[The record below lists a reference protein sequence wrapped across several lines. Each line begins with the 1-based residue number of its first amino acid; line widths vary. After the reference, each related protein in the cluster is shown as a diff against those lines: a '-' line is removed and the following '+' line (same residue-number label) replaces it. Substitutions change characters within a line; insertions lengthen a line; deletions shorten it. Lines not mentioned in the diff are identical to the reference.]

1 MIRKLL
7 LATLFILQISIMP
20 SWGAETVLFD
30 KLSSAEA
37 EELDIQIPTDVP
49 PGYHKVV
56 IEVYD
61 DGGTVDKKVLTFC
74 KDLNGAIDWAS
85 NCPDLVRIYSESE
98 LLSITERS
106 ELPAYDPAQE
116 PDKSKDLQVT
126 AFAALAALSAAG
138 AAAGSQKSGSDTN
151 ARREEDDSSNDGSD
165 EDSEGNSEDKSDEE
179 SDDLASV
186 SAGDLKKIERDP
198 GRGDLSRTWQTPL
211 TDRTDA
217 LFSGLITRISPHSP
231 ILARTIADGNYLRA
245 IFGSLSSL
253 LLIPGAIFGVLAL
266 QDTSGQALPPATWIV
281 MAIIALST
289 LDAMA
294 GLVSGLIF
302 ASGVVLSGN
311 FTTRDEVLTI
321 AGLFIIFYA
330 PALLASAIRPL
341 RRLAQDRDSLWERAT
356 DYGLVTL
363 LSGWMM
369 FKMIG
374 ALNAL
379 AGVQLVISFA
389 ARDIAILASVF
400 ILIRLLLEDLTTY
413 LYPVRL
419 NKSAGKFLEPD
430 TIQKVISLEIKL
442 FIFIEIAKPFV
453 GYNLKLVL
461 GTIIFA
467 IPSIISIFFDD
478 RFPKFPIIHRLLPS
492 GAFKIVAMVFI
503 GTLAAGYIQG
513 LFSDAR
519 TFLAWSFVVLAIP
532 GLILSLLGKMA
543 KKPAK
548 DWKISPV
555 GNTAY
560 RILGFLVFLAIIQIV
575 RGVDLYAAVFGQ

>member
-1 MIRKLL
+1 M
-7 LATLFILQISIMP
+7 
-20 SWGAETVLFD
+20 
-30 KLSSAEA
+30 
-37 EELDIQIPTDVP
+37 
-49 PGYHKVV
+49 
-56 IEVYD
+56 
-61 DGGTVDKKVLTFC
+61 
-74 KDLNGAIDWAS
+74 
-85 NCPDLVRIYSESE
+85 
-98 LLSITERS
+98 
-106 ELPAYDPAQE
+106 
-116 PDKSKDLQVT
+116 
-126 AFAALAALSAAG
+126 
-138 AAAGSQKSGSDTN
+138 
-151 ARREEDDSSNDGSD
+151 
-165 EDSEGNSEDKSDEE
+165 
-179 SDDLASV
+179 
-186 SAGDLKKIERDP
+186 SAGDLKKIERDS
-198 GRGDLSRTWQTPL
+198 GRGDLSRTWRAPL
-211 TDRTDA
+211 TERTDA
-217 LFSGLITRISPHSP
+217 LFAGLITRISPHSP

-253 LLIPGAIFGVLAL
+253 LLIPGAILGVLAL

-281 MAIIALST
+281 MAIIALAT

-302 ASGVVLSGN
+302 TAGVVLSGN
-311 FTTRDEVLTI
+311 FSSRDEVLTI

-389 ARDIAILASVF
+389 ARDIAILASTF

-453 GYNLKLVL
+453 GYNIKLVL

-478 RFPKFPIIHRLLPS
+478 RFPKIPILHRLLPS

-503 GTLAAGYIQG
+503 GTLAAGFIQG
-513 LFSDAR
+513 LFSDPR

-543 KKPAK
+543 KKPSS
-548 DWKISPV
+548 DWKVTPL

-560 RILGFLVFLAIIQIV
+560 RILGVLVFLAIIQII
-575 RGVDLYAAVFGQ
+575 RGVDLYAAVFG

>member
-20 SWGAETVLFD
+20 SWGAETVLVD
-30 KLSSAEA
+30 RVSSAEA
-37 EELDIQIPTDVP
+37 EELDIQIPADVP
-49 PGYHKVV
+49 PGYHEVI

-61 DGGTVDKKVLTFC
+61 DGGVLDKKVLEFC
-74 KDLNGAIDWAS
+74 KEINGTIDWAS
-85 NCPDLVRIYSESE
+85 NCPDLVRIYSEPE
-98 LLSITERS
+98 LITITERS

-151 ARREEDDSSNDGSD
+151 ARREEDNSSKDGTD
-165 EDSEGNSEDKSDEE
+165 EDSDAGSEDKSDEE

-198 GRGDLSRTWQTPL
+198 GRGDLSRTWRAPL
-211 TDRTDA
+211 TERTDA
-217 LFSGLITRISPHSP
+217 LFAALITRISPHSP

-253 LLIPGAIFGVLAL
+253 LLIPGALA
-266 QDTSGQALPPATWIV
+266 
-281 MAIIALST
+281 T

-302 ASGVVLSGN
+302 TAGVVLSGN
-311 FTTRDEVLTI
+311 FASRDEILTI

-341 RRLAQDRDSLWERAT
+341 RRLAQDRDSHWERAT

-389 ARDIAILASVF
+389 ARDIAILASAF

-478 RFPKFPIIHRLLPS
+478 RFPKIPIIHRLLPS

-503 GTLAAGYIQG
+503 GTLAAGFIQG

-519 TFLAWSFVVLAIP
+519 SFLAWSFVVLAIP

-548 DWKISPV
+548 DWKTSPV

-575 RGVDLYAAVFGQ
+575 RGVDLYAAVFGK

>member
-7 LATLFILQISIMP
+7 LASLFFLQISIMP
-20 SWGAETVLFD
+20 SWGAETVLVD
-30 KLSSAEA
+30 RLSSAEA
-37 EELDIQIPTDVP
+37 EQLDIEIPTSVS
-49 PGYHKVV
+49 PGYHEVI

-74 KDLNGAIDWAS
+74 KDIDGTIDWAS
-85 NCPDLVRIYSESE
+85 NCPELVRIYSEPE
-98 LLSITERS
+98 LLPITERS

-126 AFAALAALSAAG
+126 AFAVLAALSAGG
-138 AAAGSQKSGSDTN
+138 AAAASQKSGSDSN
-151 ARREEDDSSNDGSD
+151 ARREDEDSKEGSD
-165 EDSEGNSEDKSDEE
+165 ENSEDGSEDKSDEE

-198 GRGDLSRTWQTPL
+198 GRGDLSRTWRAPFTE
-211 TDRTDA
+211 RTDT
-217 LFSGLITRISPHSP
+217 LFAGLITSISPHSP

-294 GLVSGLIF
+294 GLVSGMIF
-302 ASGVVLSGN
+302 TLGVVLSGN
-311 FTTRDEVLTI
+311 FTSRDEILTI

-341 RRLAQDRDSLWERAT
+341 RRMAQDRDSLWERAT

-363 LSGWMM
+363 LSGWTM

-389 ARDIAILASVF
+389 ARDIAIWAAIFV
-400 ILIRLLLEDLTTY
+400 LIRLLLEELATY

-419 NKSAGKFLEPD
+419 NKSAGKFIEPD
-430 TIQKVISLEIKL
+430 TIQKIISLEVKL

-467 IPSIISIFFDD
+467 IPSIIGIFFDD
-478 RFPKFPIIHRLLPS
+478 RLPKLPVLHRLLPS

-503 GTLAAGYIQG
+503 GTLAAGFIQG
-513 LFSDAR
+513 LFTDAR

-543 KKPAK
+543 KKPSS
-548 DWKISPV
+548 DWKVTPL

-560 RILGFLVFLAIIQIV
+560 RILGVLVFLAIIQIV
-575 RGVDLYAAVFGQ
+575 RGVDLYAAVFG

>member
-1 MIRKLL
+1 
-7 LATLFILQISIMP
+7 MP
-20 SWGAETVLFD
+20 SWGAETVLVD
-30 KLSSAEA
+30 RVSSAEA
-37 EELDIQIPTDVP
+37 EELDIQIPADVP
-49 PGYHKVV
+49 PGYHEVI

-74 KDLNGAIDWAS
+74 KEINGTIDWAS
-85 NCPDLVRIYSESE
+85 NCPDLVRIYTEPE

-116 PDKSKDLQVT
+116 PEKSKDLQVT

-138 AAAGSQKSGSDTN
+138 SAAGSQKSGSDSN
-151 ARREEDDSSNDGSD
+151 ARREEDDSSKDGSG
-165 EDSEGNSEDKSDEE
+165 EDSDAGSEDKSDEE

-198 GRGDLSRTWQTPL
+198 GLGDLSRTWRAPL
-211 TDRTDA
+211 TERTDA
-217 LFSGLITRISPHSP
+217 LFAALITRISPHSP

-253 LLIPGAIFGVLAL
+253 LLIPGAILGVLAL

-281 MAIIALST
+281 MAIIALAT

-302 ASGVVLSGN
+302 TAGVVLSGN
-311 FTTRDEVLTI
+311 FASRDEILTI

-389 ARDIAILASVF
+389 ARDIAIWASFF

-453 GYNLKLVL
+453 GYNIKLVL

-478 RFPKFPIIHRLLPS
+478 RFPKIPVLHRLLPS

-503 GTLAAGYIQG
+503 GTLAAGFIQG

-519 TFLAWSFVVLAIP
+519 SFLAWSFVVLAIP

-548 DWKISPV
+548 DWKTSPV
-555 GNTAY
+555 GNTVY

-575 RGVDLYAAVFGQ
+575 RGVDLYAAVFGK

>member
-1 MIRKLL
+1 MIRKLML
-7 LATLFILQISIMP
+7 VTLFILQISIMP
-20 SWGAETVLFD
+20 SWGADTVVIDRLTT
-30 KLSSAEA
+30 AEA
-37 EELDIQIPTDVP
+37 ENLDIQIPADVP
-49 PGYHKVV
+49 PGYHEVV
-56 IEVYD
+56 IEISD
-61 DGGTVDKKVLTFC
+61 DSGVVDEKVLAFC
-74 KDLNGAIDWAS
+74 KDLNGTIDWAS
-85 NCPDLVRIYSESE
+85 NCPELVRIYTEPE
-98 LLSITERS
+98 LIPITERS
-106 ELPAYDPAQE
+106 ELPSYDPAQE

-126 AFAALAALSAAG
+126 AFAALAALTAGG
-138 AAAGSQKSGSDTN
+138 AAAASQKSGADSN
-151 ARREEDDSSNDGSD
+151 ARREDEDSKEGSD
-165 EDSEGNSEDKSDEE
+165 ENSEDGSEDKSDEE

-198 GRGDLSRTWQTPL
+198 GRGDLSRTWRAPFTE
-211 TDRTDA
+211 RTDT
-217 LFSGLITRISPHSP
+217 LFAGLITSISPHSP

-253 LLIPGAIFGVLAL
+253 LLIPGAILGVLAL

-294 GLVSGLIF
+294 GLVSGMIF
-302 ASGVVLSGN
+302 TLGVVLSGN
-311 FTTRDEVLTI
+311 FTSRDEILTI

-389 ARDIAILASVF
+389 ARDIAILASAF

-430 TIQKVISLEIKL
+430 TIQKIISLEIKL

-453 GYNLKLVL
+453 GYNIKLLL

-478 RFPKFPIIHRLLPS
+478 RFPKIPVLHRLLPS

-503 GTLAAGYIQG
+503 GTLAAGFIQG

-543 KKPAK
+543 KKPSS
-548 DWKISPV
+548 DWKVTPL

-560 RILGFLVFLAIIQIV
+560 RILGVLVFLAIIQIV
-575 RGVDLYAAVFGQ
+575 RGVDLYAAVFG

>member
-1 MIRKLL
+1 M

-20 SWGAETVLFD
+20 SWGADTVVLD
-30 KLSSAEA
+30 RLTSAEA
-37 EELDIQIPTDVP
+37 ENLDIQIPAEVP
-49 PGYHKVV
+49 PGYHEVV

-61 DGGTVDKKVLTFC
+61 DAGTVDKKILTFC
-74 KDLNGAIDWAS
+74 KDLNGKIDWAS
-85 NCPDLVRIYSESE
+85 NCPDLVRMYTEPE
-98 LLSITERS
+98 LIPITERS

-116 PDKSKDLQVT
+116 PEKSKDLQVT
-126 AFAALAALSAAG
+126 AFAALAALTAGG
-138 AAAGSQKSGSDTN
+138 AAAAASQKGGSDSN
-151 ARREEDDSSNDGSD
+151 ARREE
-165 EDSEGNSEDKSDEE
+165 EDSAKNSEDGSEDKSDEE

-186 SAGDLKKIERDP
+186 SAGDLKRIERDP
-198 GRGDLSRTWQTPL
+198 GIGDLSRTWRAPFTE
-211 TDRTDA
+211 RTDA
-217 LFSGLITRISPHSP
+217 LFAGLVTRISPHSP

-245 IFGSLSSL
+245 IFGSLSSF

-289 LDAMA
+289 LDAFA
-294 GLVSGLIF
+294 GFVSALIF
-302 ASGVVLSGN
+302 AIGVVLSGN
-311 FTTRDEVLTI
+311 FTSRDEILTI

-363 LSGWMM
+363 LSGWTM

-389 ARDIAILASVF
+389 AKDIALWTSLFV
-400 ILIRLLLEDLTTY
+400 LIRLLLEDLTTY

-419 NKSAGKFLEPD
+419 NKTLGEFIEPD
-430 TIQKVISLEIKL
+430 TIQKIIGLEVKI
-442 FIFIEIAKPFV
+442 FIFVEIAKPFV
-453 GYNLKLVL
+453 GYNLKLLL
-461 GTIIFA
+461 GTIIFV
-467 IPSIISIFFDD
+467 IPSIIGIFFDG
-478 RFPKFPIIHRLLPS
+478 RLPKVPVLHRLLPS

-503 GTLAAGYIQG
+503 GTLAAGFIQG
-513 LFSDAR
+513 LFADPR
-519 TFLAWSFVVLAIP
+519 NFLAWSFVVLAIP

-543 KKPAK
+543 AKPSN
-548 DWKISPV
+548 DWKTTPV

-560 RILGFLVFLAIIQIV
+560 RILGILVFLAIIQIV
-575 RGVDLYAAVFGQ
+575 RGVDLYAAVFGK

>member
-1 MIRKLL
+1 
-7 LATLFILQISIMP
+7 
-20 SWGAETVLFD
+20 
-30 KLSSAEA
+30 
-37 EELDIQIPTDVP
+37 
-49 PGYHKVV
+49 
-56 IEVYD
+56 
-61 DGGTVDKKVLTFC
+61 
-74 KDLNGAIDWAS
+74 
-85 NCPDLVRIYSESE
+85 
-98 LLSITERS
+98 
-106 ELPAYDPAQE
+106 
-116 PDKSKDLQVT
+116 
-126 AFAALAALSAAG
+126 
-138 AAAGSQKSGSDTN
+138 
-151 ARREEDDSSNDGSD
+151 
-165 EDSEGNSEDKSDEE
+165 
-179 SDDLASV
+179 
-186 SAGDLKKIERDP
+186 
-198 GRGDLSRTWQTPL
+198 
-211 TDRTDA
+211 
-217 LFSGLITRISPHSP
+217 
-231 ILARTIADGNYLRA
+231 
-245 IFGSLSSL
+245 
-253 LLIPGAIFGVLAL
+253 
-266 QDTSGQALPPATWIV
+266 
-281 MAIIALST
+281 
-289 LDAMA
+289 
-294 GLVSGLIF
+294 
-302 ASGVVLSGN
+302 
-311 FTTRDEVLTI
+311 
-321 AGLFIIFYA
+321 
-330 PALLASAIRPL
+330 
-341 RRLAQDRDSLWERAT
+341 
-356 DYGLVTL
+356 
-363 LSGWMM
+363 MM

-478 RFPKFPIIHRLLPS
+478 RFPKIPVLHRLLPS

>member
-1 MIRKLL
+1 
-7 LATLFILQISIMP
+7 MP
-20 SWGAETVLFD
+20 SWGADTVVLD
-30 KLSSAEA
+30 RLTTAEA
-37 EELDIQIPTDVP
+37 EQLDIQIPADVP
-49 PGYHKVV
+49 PGYHEVV

-61 DGGTVDKKVLTFC
+61 DAGTVDKKILTFC
-74 KDLNGAIDWAS
+74 KDLNGAIDWTS
-85 NCPDLVRIYSESE
+85 NCPDLVRMYTEPE
-98 LLSITERS
+98 LAPITERS
-106 ELPAYDPAQE
+106 DLPSYDPAQE

-126 AFAALAALSAAG
+126 AFAALAALSAGG
-138 AAAGSQKSGSDTN
+138 AAAASQKSGSDSN
-151 ARREEDDSSNDGSD
+151 ARREEEDSSKDGKDENSQDGSD
-165 EDSEGNSEDKSDEE
+165 DKSDEE

-198 GRGDLSRTWQTPL
+198 GLGDLSRTWHAPL
-211 TDRTDA
+211 TERTDA
-217 LFSGLITRISPHSP
+217 LFAGLITRISPHSP

-281 MAIIALST
+281 MAIIALAT
-289 LDAMA
+289 LDALA
-294 GLVSGLIF
+294 GFIGGLVF
-302 ASGVVLSGN
+302 VCGVVLSGN

-330 PALLASAIRPL
+330 PALLASSIRPL
-341 RRLAQDRDSLWERAT
+341 RRMAQDRDSLWERAT

-363 LSGWMM
+363 LSGWIM

-389 ARDIAILASVF
+389 AKDIAMWTSLFV
-400 ILIRLLLEDLTTY
+400 LIRMLLEDLTTY

-419 NKSAGKFLEPD
+419 SKSAGKFLEVD
-430 TIQKVISLEIKL
+430 KIQKVISLEIKL

-453 GYNLKLVL
+453 GYNIKLVL
-461 GTIIFA
+461 GTLIFA
-467 IPSIISIFFDD
+467 IPSIIGIFFDD
-478 RFPKFPIIHRLLPS
+478 RFPKIPVLHRLLPS

-503 GTLAAGYIQG
+503 GSIAAGFIQG
-513 LFSDAR
+513 LFSNPR

-532 GLILSLLGKMA
+532 GLILSLLGKVA
-543 KKPAK
+543 KKPAN
-548 DWKISPV
+548 DWKTSPV
-555 GNTAY
+555 GNTFY
-560 RILGFLVFLAIIQIV
+560 RILGFLVFIAIIQIV
-575 RGVDLYAAVFGQ
+575 RGVDLYAAVFGK

>member
-7 LATLFILQISIMP
+7 LASLFFLQISIMP
-20 SWGAETVLFD
+20 SWGAETVLVD
-30 KLSSAEA
+30 RLSSAEA
-37 EELDIQIPTDVP
+37 EQRDIEIPTSVS
-49 PGYHKVV
+49 PGYHEVI

-74 KDLNGAIDWAS
+74 KDVDGTIDWTS
-85 NCPDLVRIYSESE
+85 NCPELVRIYSESE
-98 LLSITERS
+98 LLLITERS

-126 AFAALAALSAAG
+126 AFAVLAALSAGG
-138 AAAGSQKSGSDTN
+138 AAAASHKSGSDSN
-151 ARREEDDSSNDGSD
+151 ARREDENSKDGSD
-165 EDSEGNSEDKSDEE
+165 EDSDDGAEDKSDEE

-186 SAGDLKKIERDP
+186 SAGDLKKIDRDP
-198 GRGDLSRTWQTPL
+198 GRGDLSRTWRAPFTE
-211 TDRTDA
+211 RTDA
-217 LFSGLITRISPHSP
+217 FFAGLITRISPHSP

-253 LLIPGAIFGVLAL
+253 LIFPGAILGLLAL
-266 QDTSGQALPPATWIV
+266 QDTSGQALPPATGIV

-289 LDAMA
+289 IDAMA
-294 GLVSGLIF
+294 GLVSGMIF
-302 ASGVVLSGN
+302 TIGVVLSGN
-311 FTTRDEVLTI
+311 FTTRDEILTI

-341 RRLAQDRDSLWERAT
+341 RRLAQDRDSQWERVT

-363 LSGWMM
+363 LSGWTM

-389 ARDIAILASVF
+389 ARDIAICSAVF
-400 ILIRLLLEDLTTY
+400 VLIRLILEDLATY
-413 LYPVRL
+413 LYPIRL
-419 NKSAGKFLEPD
+419 DKSAGKFIEPD
-430 TIQKVISLEIKL
+430 TIQKIISLEIKL

-467 IPSIISIFFDD
+467 IPSIIGIFFDD
-478 RFPKFPIIHRLLPS
+478 RLPKLPLLHRLLPS

-503 GTLAAGYIQG
+503 GTLAAGFIQG
-513 LFSDAR
+513 LFTDAR
-519 TFLAWSFVVLAIP
+519 SFLAWSFVVLAIP
-532 GLILSLLGKMA
+532 GLILALLGKMA
-543 KKPAK
+543 KKPK
-548 DWKISPV
+548 SDWKASPL

-560 RILGFLVFLAIIQIV
+560 RILGVLVFLVIIQIV
-575 RGVDLYAAVFGQ
+575 RGVDLYAVVFG

>member
-1 MIRKLL
+1 M

-20 SWGAETVLFD
+20 SWGADTVVLD
-30 KLSSAEA
+30 RLTSAEA
-37 EELDIQIPTDVP
+37 ENLDIQIPAEVP
-49 PGYHKVV
+49 PGYHEVV

-61 DGGTVDKKVLTFC
+61 DGGTVDKKILTFC
-74 KDLNGAIDWAS
+74 KDLNGKIDWAS
-85 NCPDLVRIYSESE
+85 NCPDLVRMYTEPE
-98 LLSITERS
+98 LIPITERS

-126 AFAALAALSAAG
+126 AFAALAALTAGG
-138 AAAGSQKSGSDTN
+138 AAAASQKGGSDSN
-151 ARREEDDSSNDGSD
+151 ARREEEDSAKNSEDGSD
-165 EDSEGNSEDKSDEE
+165 DKSDEE

-217 LFSGLITRISPHSP
+217 LFSALITRISPHSP

-281 MAIIALST
+281 MAIIALAT

-302 ASGVVLSGN
+302 TAGVVLSGN
-311 FTTRDEVLTI
+311 FSSRDEILTI

-478 RFPKFPIIHRLLPS
+478 RFPKIPVLHRLLPS

>member
-20 SWGAETVLFD
+20 SWGAETVLVD
-30 KLSSAEA
+30 RVSSAEA
-37 EELDIQIPTDVP
+37 EELDIQIPADVP
-49 PGYHKVV
+49 PGYHEVI

-61 DGGTVDKKVLTFC
+61 DGGVLDKKVLTFC
-74 KDLNGAIDWAS
+74 KEINGTIDWAS
-85 NCPDLVRIYSESE
+85 NCPDLVRIYTEPE
-98 LLSITERS
+98 LTTITERS

-151 ARREEDDSSNDGSD
+151 ARREEDDSSKDGSD
-165 EDSEGNSEDKSDEE
+165 EDSHAGAEDKSDEE

-198 GRGDLSRTWQTPL
+198 GRGDLSRTWRAPL
-211 TDRTDA
+211 TERTDA
-217 LFSGLITRISPHSP
+217 LFAALITRISPHSP

-253 LLIPGAIFGVLAL
+253 LLIPGAILGVLAL

-281 MAIIALST
+281 MAIIALAT

-302 ASGVVLSGN
+302 TAGVVLSGN
-311 FTTRDEVLTI
+311 FASRDEILTI

-389 ARDIAILASVF
+389 ARDIAILASAF

-478 RFPKFPIIHRLLPS
+478 RFPKIPVLHRLLPS

-503 GTLAAGYIQG
+503 GTLAAGFIQG

-519 TFLAWSFVVLAIP
+519 SFLAWSFVVLAIP

-548 DWKISPV
+548 DWKTSPV

-575 RGVDLYAAVFGQ
+575 RGVDLYAAVFGK